1 VFGQEIL
8 HSSNG
13 NQCDIHDRTWT
24 LDQNHSVC
32 SAGCPN
38 SCLTTALGHGEAVSG
53 GMPEIK
59 LEAISVFGAEL
70 EARLEG
76 VTNVALPVVGRSD

>member
-1 VFGQEIL
+1 MFRQEIP
-8 HSSNG
+8 HPSNR
-13 NQCDIHDRTWT
+13 NQCDIHDRTWV
-24 LDQNHSVC
+24 LDQNHGVC
-32 SAGCPN
+32 SAGCLN
-38 SCLTTALGHGEAVSG
+38 SGLTTALGHDEAVSG